1 MQTNQNLQ
9 QAINEYNMELE
20 KYNVKPTKISGTK
33 IRGHLMQ
40 INKLTKEARKEI
52 LEAQKAVPKKPRA
65 KKETVAETQSDEE
78 LIEKVA
84 SPTPPVKPIKVVKSK
99 KTKKI

>member
-40 INKLTKEARKEI
+40 INKLTKEVRKEI
-52 LEAQKAVPKKPRA
+52 LEAQKLVPKKTRA
-65 KKETVAETQSDEE
+65 KKETVTESDED
-78 LIEKVA
+78 LVEKVV
-84 SPTPPVKPIKVVKSK
+84 SPTPPVKAVKSK

>member
-40 INKLTKEARKEI
+40 INKLTKEVRKEI
-52 LEAQKAVPKKPRA
+52 LEAQKLVPKKTRA
-65 KKETVAETQSDEE
+65 KKETVTESDED
-78 LIEKVA
+78 LVEKVV
-84 SPTPPVKPIKVVKSK
+84 SLTPPVKVVIKSTKSK
-99 KTKKI
+99 KKI